1 MRRQLSGPGGRRVN
15 PGLHHLSL
23 ADVAIAAVLIVVNGA
38 ISVALSLG
46 LGRQLALAAVRTV
59 VQLLAV
65 GYVLGWVFSVDR
77 WYVVLALMM
86 LMTIIAGF
94 AGAARGAHGYAGQ
107 RIDSLVSIWIS
118 TWLVAAVGLFA
129 VMRIHPWY
137 EPQYAIPILG
147 MILGNTL
154 TGVSLAIERMTE
166 ELTARRDRVEMAL
179 ALGATRW
186 EAARGPARQAARAG
200 MIPTLNQMAVVG
212 VVSLP
217 GMMTGQ
223 VLAGQ
228 SPLQAV
234 RYQIVIMFL
243 IAAASALGTVGAVL
257 LTYRRLFSADH
268 IFLSARLVERA
279 ARR

>member
-1 MRRQLSGPGGRRVN
+1 MTLQN
-15 PGLHHLSL
+15 LSL
-23 ADVAIAAVLIVVNGA
+23 WDVGIAALLIVVNGA
-38 ISVALSLG
+38 VSVALKLD
-46 LGRQLALAAVRTV
+46 LERKLAWAAVRTI
-59 VQLLAV
+59 VQLLAI
-65 GYVLGWVFSVDR
+65 GYVLGWVFQFDR
-77 WYVVLALMM
+77 WFIVLPLMV
-86 LMTIIAGF
+86 LMTLIAGF
-94 AGAARGAHGYAGQ
+94 AGAQRGALTYNGQ
-107 RIDSLVSIWIS
+107 RRDSIVSIWVS
-118 TWLVAAVGLFA
+118 SWLVAAVGLF
-129 VMRIHPWY
+129 VVIRIHPWY

-154 TGVSLAIERMTE
+154 TGVSLGIERMTE
-166 ELTARRDRVEMAL
+166 ELTARRDRVDMAL

-186 EAARGPARQAARAG
+186 EAAQGPARRAVRAG

-243 IAAASALGTVGAVL
+243 IAASSALGTVGAVL
-257 LTYRRLFSADH
+257 LTYRRLFSADQR
-268 IFLSARLVERA
+268 FLASRLVERA
-279 ARR
+279 AAGR

>member
-1 MRRQLSGPGGRRVN
+1 MTLQN
-15 PGLHHLSL
+15 LSL
-23 ADVAIAAVLIVVNGA
+23 WDVAIAALLIVVNGA
-38 ISVALSLG
+38 VSVALKLD
-46 LGRQLALAAVRTV
+46 LERKLAWAAVRTV
-59 VQLLAV
+59 VQLLAI
-65 GYVLGWVFSVDR
+65 GYVLGWVFQFDR
-77 WYVVLALMM
+77 WFVVLPLMV
-86 LMTIIAGF
+86 LMTLIAGF
-94 AGAARGAHGYAGQ
+94 AGAQRGALTYAGQ
-107 RIDSLVSIWIS
+107 RRDSVVSIWVS
-118 TWLVAAVGLFA
+118 SCLVAAVGLF
-129 VMRIHPWY
+129 VVIRIHPWY

-154 TGVSLAIERMTE
+154 TGVSLSIERMTE
-166 ELTARRDRVEMAL
+166 ELTARRDRVDMAL
-179 ALGATRW
+179 ALGAARW
-186 EAARGPARQAARAG
+186 EAAQGPARQAVRAG

-243 IAAASALGTVGAVL
+243 IAASSALGTVGAVL

-268 IFLSARLVERA
+268 RFLASRLVERGAA
-279 ARR
+279 AR

>member
-1 MRRQLSGPGGRRVN
+1 MTLQN
-15 PGLHHLSL
+15 LSL
-23 ADVAIAAVLIVVNGA
+23 WDVAIAALLIVVNGA
-38 ISVALSLG
+38 VSVALKLD
-46 LGRQLALAAVRTV
+46 LERKLAWAAVRTV
-59 VQLLAV
+59 VQLLAI
-65 GYVLGWVFSVDR
+65 GYVLGWVFQFDR
-77 WYVVLALMM
+77 WFVVLPLMV
-86 LMTIIAGF
+86 LMTLIAGF
-94 AGAARGAHGYAGQ
+94 AGAQRGALSYAGQ
-107 RIDSLVSIWIS
+107 RRDSVVSIWVS
-118 TWLVAAVGLFA
+118 SWLVAAVGLF
-129 VMRIHPWY
+129 VVIRIHPWY

-154 TGVSLAIERMTE
+154 TGVSLGIERMTE
-166 ELTARRDRVEMAL
+166 ELTARRDRVDMAL
-179 ALGATRW
+179 ALGAARW
-186 EAARGPARQAARAG
+186 EAAQGPARQAVRAG

-243 IAAASALGTVGAVL
+243 IAASSALGTVGAVL

-268 IFLSARLVERA
+268 RFLASRLVERGAA
-279 ARR
+279 AR

>member
-1 MRRQLSGPGGRRVN
+1 MTLQN
-15 PGLHHLSL
+15 LSL
-23 ADVAIAAVLIVVNGA
+23 WDVGIAALLIVVNGA
-38 ISVALSLG
+38 VSVALKLD
-46 LGRQLALAAVRTV
+46 LERKLAWAAVRTV
-59 VQLLAV
+59 VQLLAI
-65 GYVLGWVFSVDR
+65 GYVLGWVFQFDR
-77 WYVVLALMM
+77 WFVVLPLMVV
-86 LMTIIAGF
+86 MTLIAGF
-94 AGAARGAHGYAGQ
+94 AGAQRGALTYAGQ
-107 RIDSLVSIWIS
+107 RRDSIVSIWVS
-118 TWLVAAVGLFA
+118 SWLVAAVGLF
-129 VMRIHPWY
+129 VVIRIHPWY

-154 TGVSLAIERMTE
+154 TGVSLGIERMTE
-166 ELTARRDRVEMAL
+166 ELTARRDRVDMAL
-179 ALGATRW
+179 ALGAARW
-186 EAARGPARQAARAG
+186 EAAQGPARQAVRAG

-243 IAAASALGTVGAVL
+243 IAASSALGTVGAVL

-268 IFLSARLVERA
+268 RFLASRLVERGAA
-279 ARR
+279 AR